1 MYLPRELVSVLG
13 LVLVVVSMLLQGTH
27 HATGT
32 GNGIAT
38 APRDA
43 RSSTAPRDASTSHAL
58 GSHSTGDH
66 MLLGTCCTGSP

>member
-1 MYLPRELVSVLG
+1 MVI
-13 LVLVVVSMLLQGTH
+13 LLLWGTH

-43 RSSTAPRDASTSHAL
+43 RSSTAPRDAST
-58 GSHSTGDH
+58 H
-66 MLLGTCCTGSP
+66 MLLGVIVLETTCS